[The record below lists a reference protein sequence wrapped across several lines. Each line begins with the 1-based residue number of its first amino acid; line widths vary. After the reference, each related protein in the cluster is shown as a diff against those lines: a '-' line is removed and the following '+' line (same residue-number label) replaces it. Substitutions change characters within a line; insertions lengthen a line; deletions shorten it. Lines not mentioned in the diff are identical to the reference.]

1 MPRIYQ
7 DTSLKPYNTFG
18 VEARARYLASFSG
31 EQELRDLL
39 NDSQFSEM
47 PVLLLGGGSN
57 ILFTR
62 DFEGLVL
69 VNEITGIEVLEDTD
83 EYCVV
88 KAGAGENWDDLV
100 DYCVENGWGGLENL
114 SYIPGS
120 VGASPIQNIGAYG
133 AEVKDTIQMVHTLN
147 RDSLVPLAYSN
158 HDCQFDYRN
167 SIFKNRLKDKR
178 IITHVTFKLSKKPQ
192 YNIDYGSLKE
202 TVEKKGKINLQT
214 IRDSVIE
221 IRRGKLPEP
230 EETGS
235 AGSFFKNPVVG
246 QREFKKLQA
255 AHPNMP
261 SYRLAGKRH
270 KIPAGWLIDQ
280 LGWKG
285 YREGDAGVHARQAL
299 VLVNYGR
306 AGGREIHQLSQR
318 IRESV
323 QSVFGIELEYEVN
336 IL

>member
-7 DTSLKPYNTFG
+7 DISLKPYNTFG
-18 VEARARYLASFSG
+18 VEAKARYLASFSG

-39 NDSQFSEM
+39 NDSQFGEM

-69 VNEITGIEVLEDTD
+69 VNRIGGIEMLEEDD
-83 EYCVV
+83 QYCVIKV
-88 KAGAGENWDDLV
+88 GAGENWDELV
-100 DYCVENGWGGLENL
+100 DYCVNNGWGGLENL

-133 AEVKDTIQMVHTLN
+133 TEVKDTIQMVHTLN
-147 RDSLVPLAYSN
+147 RDSLFPVAYNN
-158 HDCQFDYRN
+158 HDCRFDYRN

-192 YNIDYGSLKE
+192 YNIHYGSLKE
-202 TVEKKGKINLQT
+202 TVQEKGEINLQT

-221 IRRGKLPEP
+221 IRRSKLPEP

-246 QREFKKLQA
+246 QKEFKKLQA
-255 AHPNMP
+255 AHPDIP
-261 SYRLAGKRH
+261 SYTLAGKRH
-270 KIPAGWLIDQ
+270 KIPAGWLIDR

-285 YREGDAGVHARQAL
+285 YREGDAGVHTRQAL
-299 VLVNYGR
+299 VLVNYGQ
-306 AGGREIHQLSQR
+306 AGGREIYQLSQR
-318 IRESV
+318 IGESV
-323 QSVFGIELEYEVN
+323 KSAFGIELEYEVN
-336 IL
+336 VL

>member
-100 DYCVENGWGGLENL
+100 GYCVNNGWGGLENL

-158 HDCQFDYRN
+158 HDCRFDYRN

-306 AGGREIHQLSQR
+306 AGGREIYQLSQR

-323 QSVFGIELEYEVN
+323 RSVFGIELEYEVN

>member
-306 AGGREIHQLSQR
+306 AGGREIYQLSQR

-323 QSVFGIELEYEVN
+323 RSVFGIELEYEVN

>member
-7 DTSLKPYNTFG
+7 NTSLKPYNTFG
-18 VEARARYLASFSG
+18 VEAHARYLASFSG
-31 EQELRDLL
+31 EQEVRDLL
-39 NDSQFSEM
+39 QDSRFSEI

-57 ILFTR
+57 MLFTR

-69 VNEITGIEVLEDTD
+69 VNRITGIEVLEDTD

-88 KAGAGENWDDLV
+88 KAGAGENWDELV
-100 DYCVENGWGGLENL
+100 GYCVNNGWGGLENL

-147 RDSLVPLAYSN
+147 RDSLLPLAYN
-158 HDCQFDYRN
+158 NQDCRFDYRN

-202 TVEKKGKINLQT
+202 TVEKKGKTNLQT

-221 IRRGKLPEP
+221 IRRSKLPEP

-246 QREFKKLQA
+246 QKEFKKLQA
-255 AHPNMP
+255 AYPNMP

-299 VLVNYGR
+299 VLVNYGQ
-306 AGGREIHQLSQR
+306 AGGREIYQLSQK

-323 QSVFGIELEYEVN
+323 QSAFGIKLEYEVN